1 MSPNTAS
8 ERKASDQH
16 FRTDHL
22 IAGIGERTVRGGLVM
37 MSAHGLKF
45 TLSIVATAIMAR
57 LLEPQDY
64 GLIGMVGVAL
74 NFVSLFKDMGL
85 NFATIQRAEINF
97 QQIST
102 LFWINVSMSLL
113 ITMLTVAI
121 APIIAWFYGEPRLTM
136 IAVVLAAGFIFGGL
150 AVQHEALLRR
160 QMRFFALST
169 IALASMIAGYT
180 VGITLALSGFHYW
193 ALVYSQLALLAANML
208 GVLLVCRWR
217 PGRPRL
223 DLGMRSMLSFGG
235 NITGYALINYFSKN
249 SDNLLIGKFWGPQ
262 QLGFYN
268 KALQLAGL
276 PTDQVDEPLA
286 SVAIPALSRLGD
298 SEVRYRQAY
307 LRMLE
312 KVMLLTTSVIAW
324 MVVSSDWLVQVML
337 GKQWSLTGR
346 ILVFVG
352 LAALFQPV
360 INTVGW
366 LFISQNR
373 SRDML
378 RWATINAPIS
388 MLSILAGLPWG
399 GIGVAA
405 SYCLTRIL
413 VVTPLAFWLVG
424 RTGPVNTSD
433 LCKRTAPFVLS
444 SIMAILVCLAFRR
457 FIHVGS
463 PIVGLTTAV
472 VLTSVTTLVVL
483 LLIPAGRSA
492 LTDVTRTWG
501 ILRSKRLST
510 VSE

>member
-1 MSPNTAS
+1 MTLFEFQRPLDARFAGSRIQIRRQECSEFDATSSLASSSEANARIKNEVVGFKIKGMSPNTAS

-169 IALASMIAGYT
+169 IALASMIAGYA

-223 DLGMRSMLSFGG
+223 DLGMRSMLSFG
-235 NITGYALINYFSKN
+235 
-249 SDNLLIGKFWGPQ
+249 
-262 QLGFYN
+262 
-268 KALQLAGL
+268 
-276 PTDQVDEPLA
+276 
-286 SVAIPALSRLGD
+286 AISPA
-298 SEVRYRQAY
+298 
-307 LRMLE
+307 
-312 KVMLLTTSVIAW
+312 
-324 MVVSSDWLVQVML
+324 
-337 GKQWSLTGR
+337 
-346 ILVFVG
+346 
-352 LAALFQPV
+352 
-360 INTVGW
+360 
-366 LFISQNR
+366 
-373 SRDML
+373 
-378 RWATINAPIS
+378 
-388 MLSILAGLPWG
+388 
-399 GIGVAA
+399 
-405 SYCLTRIL
+405 
-413 VVTPLAFWLVG
+413 
-424 RTGPVNTSD
+424 
-433 LCKRTAPFVLS
+433 
-444 SIMAILVCLAFRR
+444 
-457 FIHVGS
+457 IH
-463 PIVGLTTAV
+463 
-472 VLTSVTTLVVL
+472 
-483 LLIPAGRSA
+483 
-492 LTDVTRTWG
+492 
-501 ILRSKRLST
+501 
-510 VSE
+510 